1 MGFFSWH
8 TQDTGRSI
16 SNSYSKVRTFKVHMM
31 DNKGNIWTEYNY
43 EGYGEFGGKDY
54 YELLAEMN
62 GLESD
67 RSAGISL
74 AFKDSPSG
82 TNPNAIFPNL
92 IEDPYNWI
100 YTSESPDNC
109 PDQGYFYPNEDEEY
123 EYEDDDWNDD
133 EGDSTQYDD

>member
-16 SNSYSKVRTFKVHMM
+16 SNSYSKVPTFKVHMV
-31 DNKGNIWTEYNY
+31 DNKGEIWTEHNY
-43 EGYGEFGGKDY
+43 EGYGVFGGKDY
-54 YELLAEMN
+54 YELVAEMN
-62 GLESD
+62 GLGSD
-67 RSAGISL
+67 RDAGINL

-92 IEDPYNWI
+92 VEDPYVWI
-100 YTSESPDNC
+100 YTSESPDSC
-109 PDQGYFYPNEDEEY
+109 RHQGYFYPNEDEEY
-123 EYEDDDWNDD
+123 EYEDDDWNND

>member
-62 GLESD
+62 GLGSD

-109 PDQGYFYPNEDEEY
+109 PHQGYFYPNEDEEY